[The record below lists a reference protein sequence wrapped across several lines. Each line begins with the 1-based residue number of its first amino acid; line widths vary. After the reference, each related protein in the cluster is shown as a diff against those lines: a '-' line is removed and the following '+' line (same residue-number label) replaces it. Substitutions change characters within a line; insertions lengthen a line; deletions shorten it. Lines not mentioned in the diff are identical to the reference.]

1 MSRKEQDKNVEKH
14 HRLKRQS
21 EIHARNVVSGS
32 SSNDP
37 RTLKYIVENK
47 NLPELKDDSL
57 DYFLNKIISTANL
70 SEEETEGIEWE
81 NEIAMLRRKQVY
93 PPEYGLTG
101 HLRGFAFA
109 DADAYLMPL
118 DKFELIKQQ
127 GLATLSKL
135 AVTRSEEF
143 VGVETSTRD
152 VNETIVNDEES
163 SSSGGLG
170 NRLKE

>member
-1 MSRKEQDKNVEKH
+1 MSRKEGDKNLEKH
-14 HRLKRQS
+14 HKMKRNN
-21 EIHARNVVSGS
+21 EIHARNVVPSNT
-32 SSNDP
+32 SNDP

-47 NLPELKDDSL
+47 DLPELGDDSL

-70 SEEETEGIEWE
+70 SEDEANGIEWE

-109 DADAYLMPL
+109 DAEAYLMPL

-152 VNETIVNDEES
+152 VSETIVNDEEEG
-163 SSSGGLG
+163 SSGGLA
-170 NRLKE
+170 NRFGE

>member
-1 MSRKEQDKNVEKH
+1 MSRKDQSKNVEKH
-14 HRLKRQS
+14 HKLKRNS
-21 EIHARNVVSGS
+21 EIHARNVVPSNT
-32 SSNDP
+32 SNDP
-37 RTLKYIVENK
+37 RTLKYIVENN
-47 NLPELKDDSL
+47 NLPELEDDSL
-57 DYFLNKIISTANL
+57 DYFLNKIISTSNL
-70 SEEETEGIEWE
+70 SEEETQGIEWE
-81 NEIAMLRRKQVY
+81 NEIAMLRRRQVY

-101 HLRGFAFA
+101 HLRGFAFG

-152 VNETIVNDEES
+152 VNETIVSEEES
-163 SSSGGLG
+163 GSSGGLG
-170 NRLKE
+170 NRLRE

>member
-1 MSRKEQDKNVEKH
+1 MSQNEQEKSVEKH
-14 HRLKRQS
+14 HKLKRNS
-21 EIHARNVVSGS
+21 EMHARNIVSGS
-32 SSNDP
+32 TSNDP
-37 RTLKYIVENK
+37 KALKYIVENN
-47 NLPELKDDSL
+47 NLPELEDDSL

-70 SEEETEGIEWE
+70 SGEETEGIEWE

-101 HLRGFAFA
+101 HLRGFAFG
-109 DADAYLMPL
+109 DSSEHLMPL

-143 VGVETSTRD
+143 VAVETSTRN
-152 VNETIVNDEES
+152 VNETIVNDDETG
-163 SSSGGLG
+163 SSGGLG
-170 NRLKE
+170 NRLGE